1 MVGVFARGRIAWV
14 AAIVLGLVLLII
26 GLAMN
31 LQWLWIVGVAL
42 AVFGAV
48 FLIISLVTK
57 GQSD

>member
-26 GLAMN
+26 GLAMT
-31 LQWLWIVGVAL
+31 LQWLWIVGVAF
-42 AVFGAV
+42 AVFGAI

>member
-31 LQWLWIVGVAL
+31 LQWLWIVGIAF

>member
-31 LQWLWIVGVAL
+31 LQWLWIVGVAF